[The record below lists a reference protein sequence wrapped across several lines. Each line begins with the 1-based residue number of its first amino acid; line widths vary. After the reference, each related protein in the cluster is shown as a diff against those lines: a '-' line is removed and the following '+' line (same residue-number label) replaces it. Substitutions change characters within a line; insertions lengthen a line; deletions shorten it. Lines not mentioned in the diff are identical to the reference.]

1 LPIEAVADY
10 GDPLMSQKRNAY
22 QELKR
27 EYENDAEYIAYGL
40 LTDITADICAA
51 MDEQGMK
58 RKELAERLGVSP
70 QYVTKFLNTPEN
82 TTVYQVVRFAQA
94 VGLDVEVLL
103 NPHGE
108 QSEES
113 GKSTTV
119 GRRPVTDTTA
129 ASASRGTRAR

>member
-1 LPIEAVADY
+1 MGKSRELFE
-10 GDPLMSQKRNAY
+10 QWE
-22 QELKR
+22 QEYA
-27 EYENDAEYIAYGL
+27 EDAEYIAYGL

-94 VGLDVEVLL
+94 VGLNVRMSTVEPPA
-103 NPHGE
+103 NEWP
-108 QSEES
+108 SA
-113 GKSTTV
+113 
-119 GRRPVTDTTA
+119 P
-129 ASASRGTRAR
+129 ASRERAVHLVGGDEANEPSSLAA

>member
-1 LPIEAVADY
+1 
-10 GDPLMSQKRNAY
+10 MSQRRNVY
-22 QELKR
+22 QELKQKH
-27 EYENDAEYIAYGL
+27 ENDAEYIAYKL
-40 LTDITADICAA
+40 LLEITDSICGA

-103 NPHGE
+103 SRHQKQPA
-108 QSEES
+108 
-113 GKSTTV
+113 KSDKPVTAE
-119 GRRPVTDTTA
+119 RRPVADTAA
-129 ASASRGTRAR
+129 ASASRRTRDI